1 MKRIIMKNETE
12 GVPITAL
19 REIKIL
25 KQLKH
30 PNCVPLVTMVVQRKQ
45 WRWFAIR
52 WLTVSVYR
60 PATFSGDFDLHG
72 FPLHGTRSLRPSREP
87 KRQADTESNK
97 TLHAAT
103 VRGRWLPPPGA
114 SISDII

>member
-30 PNCVPLVTMVVQRKQ
+30 PNCVPLVTMVVQRKHCC
-45 WRWFAIR
+45 
-52 WLTVSVYR
+52 YC
-60 PATFSGDFDLHG
+60 DMH
-72 FPLHGTRSLRPSREP
+72 PLIMIH
-87 KRQADTESNK
+87 
-97 TLHAAT
+97 
-103 VRGRWLPPPGA
+103 
-114 SISDII
+114 I